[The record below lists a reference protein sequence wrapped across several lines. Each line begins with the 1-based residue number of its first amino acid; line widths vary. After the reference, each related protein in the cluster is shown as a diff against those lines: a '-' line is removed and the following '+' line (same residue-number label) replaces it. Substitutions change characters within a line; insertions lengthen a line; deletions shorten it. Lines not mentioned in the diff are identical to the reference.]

1 VTGGQGDYSPKQQS
15 GGSIEPV
22 EPSAASMDS
31 QLIRTRRSRIRMTLG
46 DSSVARAM
54 ANSFRHRSNSKVFG
68 EDGLAAGVTDIWHL
82 FEEMMDH
89 PLF

>member
-1 VTGGQGDYSPKQQS
+1 
-15 GGSIEPV
+15 
-22 EPSAASMDS
+22 
-31 QLIRTRRSRIRMTLG
+31 MTLG